1 MDEED
6 ALAPIIKALLLA
18 AGEGLSIERMR
29 HCFADGERPTAA
41 QVRAA
46 LERIA
51 AEPDPVLNLAQVA
64 GGWRLQIEGR
74 YARWIDGLWE
84 ERPPRYSRAL
94 LETLALI
101 IYRQPITR
109 TEIEEIRGVS
119 LSQSIIKTL
128 TERSWV
134 RVVGHREIPGR
145 PALFGSTRTFLE
157 DFNLDSLDQLP
168 PLPDVKDELSLEQAV
183 AALRPAPEEAPAR
196 PSGEDQDEHS

>member
-1 MDEED
+1 MDED

-18 AGEGLSIERMR
+18 AGEALSIERMR
-29 HCFADGERPTAA
+29 GCFAEGERPTAA
-41 QVRAA
+41 QVRDA
-46 LERIA
+46 LERLA
-51 AEPDPVLNLAQVA
+51 AEQDPVLNLAQVA
-64 GGWRLQIEGR
+64 GGWRLQIESR

-128 TERSWV
+128 TERGWV

-168 PLPDVKDELSLEQAV
+168 PLPDLKDELSLEQAV
-183 AALRPAPEEAPAR
+183 AALRPAPEETPAR
-196 PSGEDQDEHS
+196 PSGEDQDDQS